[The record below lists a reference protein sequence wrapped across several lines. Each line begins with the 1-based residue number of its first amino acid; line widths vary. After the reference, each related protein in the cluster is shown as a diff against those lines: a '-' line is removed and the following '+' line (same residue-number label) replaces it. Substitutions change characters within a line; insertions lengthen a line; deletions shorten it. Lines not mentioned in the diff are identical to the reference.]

1 MLILLLSTPGC
12 CEGAIPHLSPG
23 PSPCLTFGQP
33 RVTLPGHKGHG
44 IPHSPSLSVLR
55 QTDTAALPRDGGS
68 NLAAGAK
75 LP

>member
-1 MLILLLSTPGC
+1 MREPYLT
-12 CEGAIPHLSPG
+12 SPLAHPPAL
-23 PSPCLTFGQP
+23 PSVNLASPFPATRDMGSLTVP
-33 RVTLPGHKGHG
+33 AV
-44 IPHSPSLSVLR
+44 PSLSVLR